1 MIEPLDQTPLDDD
14 VDFGDVEELKAG
26 HGHISD
32 ARWERAR
39 LEVDARDVIFMLH
52 DKRGN
57 PMSCPFHGRDSK
69 PSFYYFPENN
79 TCFCW
84 GCPDGDGYWDNVKI
98 ISRTLEITRPQA
110 LRWLERE
117 FHLPSLGDEQDP
129 VDLDSDAGLVIV
141 DETEEIEPDENL
153 LQAADLR
160 PLFVS
165 TARRLVRSN
174 AGTTDAL
181 PVAAELLERFFTAL
195 KRNDPVPLAQVVGAE
210 AVRSLIR
217 SKERQG

>member
-1 MIEPLDQTPLDDD
+1 MTEPLDQTPLDDD
-14 VDFGDVEELKAG
+14 VDFGDAGELAAG
-26 HGHISD
+26 GNRISD

-39 LEVDARDVIFMLH
+39 SEVDARDVIFMLH
-52 DKRGN
+52 DRRGN

-79 TCFCW
+79 TCFCY
-84 GCPDGDGYWDNVKI
+84 GCPDGDGYWDNVKVVA
-98 ISRTLEITRPQA
+98 RTLEITRPQA

-117 FHLPSLGDEQDP
+117 FHLPPMGAEQEP
-129 VDLDSDAGLVIV
+129 VDLDSDEGLVVV
-141 DETEEIEPDENL
+141 DETEEVEPAENL
-153 LQAADLR
+153 LQANDLR
-160 PLFVS
+160 S
-165 TARRLVRSN
+165 AYAGTARRLVKSQ
-174 AGTTDAL
+174 AGTSEGYPL
-181 PVAAELLERFFTAL
+181 SQELLERFFTAL